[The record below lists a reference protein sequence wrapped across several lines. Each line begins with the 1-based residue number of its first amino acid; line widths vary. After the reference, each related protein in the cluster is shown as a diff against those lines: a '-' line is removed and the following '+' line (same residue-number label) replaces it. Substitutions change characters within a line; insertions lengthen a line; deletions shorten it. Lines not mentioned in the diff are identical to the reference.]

1 MQSQKPQIPQRGIS
15 RDALLAKLNAA
26 RAQDS
31 RWQDGRA
38 FCLVY
43 HPGDEK
49 AALIKEAHS
58 MFFSE
63 NALNPSAFPSLR
75 RFEAEVVRMCADLF
89 HGDEEVEGTMTS
101 GGTESI
107 LMAIKTA
114 REWARATHPEIQ
126 APEVIIPTTA
136 HPAFHKAFHY
146 FGLKGVVVP
155 VGPDYRVEMD
165 AVRAAITP
173 NTILLV
179 GSAPSYPHGVLDPIR
194 DLSALA
200 LERGLLLHVD
210 ACIGGFMLPFARKL
224 GHAIPDFDFQLPG
237 VTSMSAD
244 LHKYA
249 YAAKGASVV
258 LYRGAA
264 LRRHQF
270 YAYTEWPGGIY
281 ASATMLGTRSGG
293 SIAAAW
299 AALHVIGMD
308 GYLELARRTMQA
320 TTAIREGIAAI
331 EGLEIVGDPDMSIL
345 AFRAKDMDIYAIG
358 DELNRL
364 GWYFDRQQNPASLHL
379 TVSQVHADVYPAF
392 LDDLRASVARVR
404 KPSWNKVSTS
414 VQVASVKGLQRM
426 LPEGL
431 FSKLQSAFSGGKAKV
446 GGGGRTAAM
455 YGMMGALSGTGT
467 LDELVK
473 NVLAGFYEVDEPN
486 PEAGLSPNPS

>member
-1 MQSQKPQIPQRGIS
+1 MQAPSTEIPTRGLS
-15 RDALLAKLNAA
+15 REALLSKLNAA
-26 RAQDS
+26 RVKDS
-31 RWQDGRA
+31 RWQEGRA

-49 AALIKEAHS
+49 AALVKEAYNL
-58 MFFSE
+58 FFSE

-75 RFEAEVVRMCADLF
+75 RFEAEVVRMCAGLF
-89 HGDEEVEGTMTS
+89 HGGEEVEGTMTS

-107 LMAIKTA
+107 LLAVKTA
-114 REWARATHPEIQ
+114 REWARAIRPEIL
-126 APEVIIPTTA
+126 APEVVIPSTA

-146 FGLKGVVVP
+146 FGLKGVTVP
-155 VGPDYRVEMD
+155 VGPDFRVEMD

-200 LERGLLLHVD
+200 LELGLLLHVD

-237 VTSMSAD
+237 VTSISAD
-244 LHKYA
+244 LHKYG

-258 LYRGAA
+258 LYRDAA

-270 YAYTEWPGGIY
+270 YVYTEWPGGIY

-299 AALHVIGMD
+299 AALNAIGMD
-308 GYLELARRTMQA
+308 GYLALAKRTMTA
-320 TTAIREGIAAI
+320 TAAIRAGIAAI
-331 EGLEIVGDPDMSIL
+331 DGLEVVGDPDMSLI
-345 AFRAKDMDIYAIG
+345 AFRATDLDIYAVG
-358 DELNRL
+358 DELNQR

-392 LDDLRASVARVR
+392 LEDLRASVERVR
-404 KPSWNKVSTS
+404 KPSWHKVSAS
-414 VQVASVKGLQRM
+414 VQVSTVKRLQKM

-431 FSKLQSAFSGGKAKV
+431 FARIQKAFSGGKSKV
-446 GGGGRTAAM
+446 GGTGRTAAM

-473 NVLAGFYEVDEPN
+473 NVLSGFYEVE
-486 PEAGLSPNPS
+486 EKV